1 MSYITHCKC
10 LKSDIGSTNRVIE
23 NADSAQAERIVGSA
37 TDLAGVFAAR
47 MMATRPIFCSSA
59 AIAGIANSWTR
70 I

>member
-37 TDLAGVFAAR
+37 TDLAGCL
-47 MMATRPIFCSSA
+47 PQE
-59 AIAGIANSWTR
+59 
-70 I
+70 